1 MFLRPWLYLSDNM
14 KGRTNVGGGGPQY
27 TLAVNVSV
35 ASGSPQGFT
44 ITGTN
49 IPIGTTDANGN
60 YIVNVPSKGDYTVT
74 ATKTGYESVS
84 KSVTI
89 SEAGVTSVSLTAQ
102 VGTYSYTS
110 TITHGTASPAS
121 ATAVP
126 YGTDYSITITGN
138 PSAGYNHP
146 TSVSVTVGGVAI
158 GGSAYTYTASTGKLV
173 IKGEYITG
181 DIVVTATCPARTF
194 SFTTSL
200 TNGTADPS
208 SATLTYGVTKTIALT
223 PSTGYVMP
231 DSVTMTRGG
240 SAYTGFTY
248 DKELGGVQIPGTDI
262 TGDMVLTVDFPAD
275 VWTYAVDIDESV
287 SDPTN
292 ACTYPA
298 GFTNSNWTPCSNDSS
313 GNFVFNQWATA
324 ELIKDIQPCIYDNA
338 EGTGENAMYTLE
350 EVNSIYGMDL
360 YSKID
365 EKGTWPGNPGYAG
378 FFTEI
383 PAFYYSVSKSGT
395 KISIRA
401 SNKTFSGACQ
411 YAFLGADGTTVRPN
425 THIGCFYTSQEGN
438 LPGSH
443 PDSLPKVNMALN
455 QYYMSASLLGEEW
468 DCMSFQQYLVLQIL
482 FLLMFK
488 TRDSQGKFSRGYVN
502 GHSAVTPNEL
512 FTYNNDFGMAGK
524 AGVDGHMAFFWVHDL
539 WGNMYQMIASVFT
552 RAGSSYEIYQN
563 LGSMSKQSA
572 WYPTSAWNS
581 ASTYATQANIGTSTD
596 STGWSS
602 GGYFTKA
609 CGTNGAGFLPDTAS
623 SSGSSSTHWPDYGYV
638 GVYSSF
644 AYFLRVGGNYS
655 DGVYAGLFCGRIGV
669 ISTASNSN
677 YGSRLSY
684 RGGRS

>member
-49 IPIGTTDANGN
+49 IPTGTTDANGD

-74 ATKTGYESVS
+74 ATKTGYESVN

-208 SATLTYGVTKTIALT
+208 SATLTYGVTKTITLT

-240 SAYTGFTY
+240 SAYTGFIY

-262 TGDMVLTVDFPAD
+262 TGDMVLTVTFPAN

-298 GFTNSNWTPCSNDSS
+298 GYTNSNWTPCSNDSS
-313 GNFVFNQWATA
+313 GNFVFNEWATS
-324 ELIKDIQPCIYDNA
+324 ELIKDIQPVYY
-338 EGTGENAMYTLE
+338 TGEVNTPFVPIESEGYTKRE
-350 EVNSIYGMDL
+350 EELWDG
-360 YSKID
+360 
-365 EKGTWPGNPGYAG
+365 EE

-395 KISIRA
+395 KISVRA
-401 SNKTFSGACQ
+401 SSKTFSGACQ
-411 YAFLGADGTTVRPN
+411 YAFLGADGSTVRPN
-425 THIGCFYTSQEGN
+425 THIGCFYYTNVSGFGYSVAGET
-438 LPGSH
+438 PT
-443 PDSLPKVNMALN
+443 VNMALN
-455 QYYMSASLLGEEW
+455 QYYAGASARGEEF

-552 RAGSSYEIYQN
+552 RAGNSYEIYQN

-572 WYPTSAWNS
+572 WYPTSAWDNT
-581 ASTYATQANIGTSTD
+581 STYATQANVGTSTG
-596 STGWSS
+596 SIGWSS
-602 GGYFTKA
+602 SGYFTNA
-609 CGTNGAGFLPDTAS
+609 CGTNGAGFLPKQYS
-623 SSGSSSTHWPDYGYV
+623 SAGSSSTYWPDLGGV
-638 GVYSSF
+638 GVYSSY
-644 AYFLRVGGNYS
+644 AGFLRVGGYYS
-655 DGVYAGLFCGRIGV
+655 GGARAGLFYGRV
-669 ISTASNSN
+669 SVSSTYSASN

>member
-1 MFLRPWLYLSDNM
+1 M

-27 TLAVNVSV
+27 ILAVNVSV

-49 IPIGTTDANGN
+49 IPTGTTDANGN

-110 TITHGTASPAS
+110 NITHGTASPAS
-121 ATAVP
+121 ATSVP
-126 YGTDYSITITGN
+126 YGTDYPITITGN

-158 GGSAYTYTASTGKLV
+158 GGSAYTYTSSTGKLV

-181 DIVVTATCPARTF
+181 DLVVTATCPARTF

-208 SATLTYGVTKTIALT
+208 SATLTYGVTKSITLT

-231 DSVTMTRGG
+231 DSVTMTRSG
-240 SAYTGFTY
+240 SAYTGFIY

-262 TGDMVLTVDFPAD
+262 TGAMVLTVDFPAD
-275 VWTYAVDIDESV
+275 EWTYAVDIDESV

-324 ELIKDIQPCIYDNA
+324 ELIKDIQPCVYGNV
-338 EGTGENAMYTLE
+338 EGTGINDMYSFEDYNRILEGEYLLKTNEKENWAYFSE
-350 EVNSIYGMDL
+350 
-360 YSKID
+360 
-365 EKGTWPGNPGYAG
+365 YAG
-378 FFTEI
+378 FYTEI

-395 KISIRA
+395 KISVRA
-401 SNKTFSGACQ
+401 SNKTFPGACQ
-411 YAFLGADGTTVRPN
+411 YAFLGADGATVRPN
-425 THIGCFYTSQEGN
+425 THIGCFYTSQSGN
-438 LPGSH
+438 IPASFPGIM
-443 PDSLPKVNMALN
+443 PKVNMSLN
-455 QYYMSASLLGEEW
+455 QYYVNASKLGEEW

-488 TRDSQGKFSRGYVN
+488 TRDSQGKFSRGYVD
-502 GHSAVTPNEL
+502 GHSGVTSNEL

-539 WGNMYQMIASVFT
+539 WGNMYQMTASVFT

-581 ASTYATQANIGTSTD
+581 EGTYAIQANIGTSTD
-596 STGWSS
+596 STGWIS

-609 CGTNGAGFLPDTAS
+609 CGMNGAGFLPDTAS
-623 SSGSSSTHWPDYGYV
+623 GPGSSSTYWPDRGSV
-638 GVYSSF
+638 GVSSSV
-644 AYFLRVGGNYS
+644 AYFLRVGGSYD
-655 DGVYAGLFCGRIGV
+655 DGDYAGLFYGYVSVR
-669 ISTASNSN
+669 STGSYS
-677 YGSRLSY
+677 YSGSRLSY

>member
-1 MFLRPWLYLSDNM
+1 M

-35 ASGSPQGFT
+35 ESGSPQGFT

-49 IPIGTTDANGN
+49 IPTGTTDANGN

-74 ATKTGYESVS
+74 ATKTGYTSVS

-121 ATAVP
+121 ATSVP

-158 GGSAYTYTASTGKLV
+158 GGSAYTYTSSTGKLV

-208 SATLTYGVTKTIALT
+208 SATLTYGVTKTITLI
-223 PSTGYVMP
+223 PRTGYVMP

-240 SAYTGFTY
+240 SAYSGFIY

-262 TGDMVLTVDFPAD
+262 TGNMVLTVYFPAD

-324 ELIKDIQPCIYDNA
+324 ELIKDITPYSF
-338 EGTGENAMYTLE
+338 TGSSWSAL
-350 EVNSIYGMDL
+350 
-360 YSKID
+360 SKRTESQWPTDID
-365 EKGTWPGNPGYAG
+365 C
-378 FFTEI
+378 FTEI
-383 PAFYYSVSKSGT
+383 PAFYYSISKSGT
-395 KISIRA
+395 NISVRA
-401 SNKTFSGACQ
+401 SNKTFPGACQ
-411 YAFLGADGTTVRPN
+411 YAFLGADGSTVRNN
-425 THIGCFYTSQEGN
+425 THIGCFYYSGEFLNPGYSRPNSTPTVSMGLNWYWHGAQGRGSEYDC
-438 LPGSH
+438 LP
-443 PDSLPKVNMALN
+443 
-455 QYYMSASLLGEEW
+455 
-468 DCMSFQQYLVLQIL
+468 FQHYLILQIL

-488 TRDSQGKFSRGYVN
+488 TRDSQGKFSRGYVD
-502 GHSAVTPNEL
+502 GHSSVTPNEL

-552 RAGSSYEIYQN
+552 RAGSSYSLYHI
-563 LGSMSKQSA
+563 LGSMSDYHN
-572 WYPTSAWNS
+572 WYPQVALGDSDKN
-581 ASTYATQANIGTSTD
+581 ATQENMGI
-596 STGWSS
+596 STGSTCWSS
-602 GGYFTKA
+602 DGYFTKA

-623 SSGSSSTHWPDYGYV
+623 GSGSSSTYWPDYGIVYV
-638 GVYSSF
+638 RSSSAF
-644 AYFLRVGGNYS
+644 FLVVGGYYY
-655 DGVYAGLFCGRIGV
+655 DGGNAGLFCGYINVR
-669 ISTASNSN
+669 STNSSSN

>member
-1 MFLRPWLYLSDNM
+1 M

-35 ASGSPQGFT
+35 ESGSPQGFT

-49 IPIGTTDANGN
+49 IPTGTTDANGN
-60 YIVNVPSKGDYTVT
+60 YVVNVPSKGDYTVT
-74 ATKTGYESVS
+74 ATKTGYGSVS

-89 SEAGVTSVSLTAQ
+89 SEAGVTNVSLTAQ
-102 VGTYSYTS
+102 VRTYSYIS

-121 ATAVP
+121 ATSVP

-138 PSAGYNHP
+138 PSAGYNNP

-158 GGSAYTYTASTGKLV
+158 GGSAYTYTSSTGKLV

-208 SATLTYGVTKTIALT
+208 SATLTYGVTKTITLI
-223 PSTGYVMP
+223 PRTGYVMP

-240 SAYTGFTY
+240 SAYSGFIY

-262 TGDMVLTVDFPAD
+262 TGNMVLTVYFPAD

-298 GFTNSNWTPCSNDSS
+298 GYTNSNWTPCSNDSS
-313 GNFVFNQWATA
+313 GTFTFNQWATA
-324 ELIKDIQPCIYDNA
+324 ELIKDIQPVVNIN
-338 EGTGENAMYTLE
+338 TLFYPVE
-350 EVNSIYGMDL
+350 DKG
-360 YSKID
+360 YSKLNED
-365 EKGTWPGNPGYAG
+365 NWDDADYD

-383 PAFYYSVSKSGT
+383 PAFFYSVSKSGT
-395 KISIRA
+395 KISVRA

-425 THIGCFYTSQEGN
+425 THIGCFYYSGDTNYAYSR
-438 LPGSH
+438 PGST
-443 PDSLPKVNMALN
+443 PKVNMALN
-455 QYYMSASLLGEEW
+455 QYYVGASNRGSEF

-488 TRDSQGKFSRGYVN
+488 TRDSQGKFSRGYVD
-502 GHSAVTPNEL
+502 GHSDVTPNEL

-539 WGNMYQMIASVFT
+539 WGNMYQYVASIFT
-552 RAGSSYEIYQN
+552 RAGSSREIYQN
-563 LGSMSKQSA
+563 LGSMSKRSA

-581 ASTYATQANIGTSTD
+581 TSNYATQAGVGTSTG
-596 STGWSS
+596 STLWSS
-602 GGYFTKA
+602 SGYFTKA

-623 SSGSSSTHWPDYGYV
+623 GSGSSSTYWPDYGYV
-638 GVYSSF
+638 YVYSSR
-644 AYFLRVGGNYS
+644 AYFLNVGGRYN
-655 DGVYAGLFCGRIGV
+655 DGDLAGLFFGNINV
-669 ISTASNSN
+669 ASTTSYSY

>member
-1 MFLRPWLYLSDNM
+1 M

-35 ASGSPQGFT
+35 TSGSPQGFT

-49 IPIGTTDANGN
+49 IPTGTTDANGD
-60 YIVNVPSKGDYTVT
+60 YIVNVPSKGDYTIT
-74 ATKTGYESVS
+74 ATKTGYTSVS

-110 TITHGTASPAS
+110 NITHGTASPAS

-158 GGSAYTYTASTGKLV
+158 GGSAYTYTASAGKLV
-173 IKGEYITG
+173 IKGGYITG
-181 DIVVTATCPARTF
+181 AIVVTATCPARTF

-200 TNGTADPS
+200 TNGTANPS
-208 SATLTYGVTKTIALT
+208 SATLTYGVAKTIALT

-248 DKELGGVQIPGTDI
+248 NKELGGVTIPGTDI
-262 TGDMVLTVDFPAD
+262 TGAMVLTVNFPAD

-292 ACTYPA
+292 ACIYPA

-313 GNFVFNQWATA
+313 GNFVFNEWATA
-324 ELIKDIQPCIYDNA
+324 ELIKDIQPVA
-338 EGTGENAMYTLE
+338 
-350 EVNSIYGMDL
+350 
-360 YSKID
+360 
-365 EKGTWPGNPGYAG
+365 NPGGTTIDGLLTFEEINADSSMG
-378 FFTEI
+378 SIGISISKTDESGWTNFITTNFDFFTEI

-401 SNKTFSGACQ
+401 SSKSFSGACQ
-411 YAFLGADGTTVRPN
+411 YAFLGADGNTVRPN
-425 THIGCFYTSQEGN
+425 THIGCFYYSGDNTKGYSK
-438 LPGSH
+438 PGST
-443 PDSLPKVNMALN
+443 PKVSMAFN
-455 QYYMSASLLGEEW
+455 QYYVGASGRGDEV

-488 TRDSQGKFSRGYVN
+488 TRDSQGKFSRGYVDN
-502 GHSAVTPNEL
+502 HSAVTPNEL

-552 RAGSSYEIYQN
+552 RAGSSRTIYQN
-563 LGSMSKQSA
+563 LGSMSRQSA

-581 ASTYATQANIGTSTD
+581 TGTYATQAGVGTTTG
-596 STGWSS
+596 STGWRSN
-602 GGYFTKA
+602 GCFAKA
-609 CGTNGAGFLPDTAS
+609 CGTNGAGFLPDTES
-623 SSGSSSTHWPDYGYV
+623 GLGSSSTYWPDYGRVDVSSSGAAFLYV
-638 GVYSSF
+638 GGY
-644 AYFLRVGGNYS
+644 YGG
-655 DGVYAGLFCGRIGV
+655 GVNAGFFCGV
-669 ISTASNSN
+669 VSFYSTDSDSGF
-677 YGSRLSY
+677 GSRLSY
-684 RGGRS
+684 RRGRS

>member
-49 IPIGTTDANGN
+49 IPTGTTDANGN

-74 ATKTGYESVS
+74 ATKTGYKSVS

-102 VGTYSYTS
+102 VGTYRYTS

-121 ATAVP
+121 ATSVP

-158 GGSAYTYTASTGKLV
+158 GGSAYIYTSSTGKLV

-208 SATLTYGVTKTIALT
+208 SATLTYGVTKTITLT
-223 PSTGYVMP
+223 PRTGYVMP

-240 SAYTGFTY
+240 SAYSGFIY

-262 TGDMVLTVDFPAD
+262 TGNMVLTVYFPAD

-313 GNFVFNQWATA
+313 GTFTFNQWATA
-324 ELIKDIQPCIYDNA
+324 ELIKDIQPVVVIK
-338 EGTGENAMYTLE
+338 TLFYPVE
-350 EVNSIYGMDL
+350 DKG
-360 YSKID
+360 YSKLNED
-365 EKGTWPGNPGYAG
+365 DWTDADHD

-383 PAFYYSVSKSGT
+383 PAFFYSVSKSGT
-395 KISIRA
+395 KISVRA
-401 SNKTFSGACQ
+401 SSKTFSGACQ

-425 THIGCFYTSQEGN
+425 THIGCFYYSGDTN
-438 LPGSH
+438 LAYSRPGST
-443 PDSLPKVNMALN
+443 PTLNMALN
-455 QYYMSASLLGEEW
+455 QYYVGASSRGEEY

-488 TRDSQGKFSRGYVN
+488 TRDSQGKFSRGYVD
-502 GHSAVTPNEL
+502 GHSAVTSNEL
-512 FTYNNDFGMAGK
+512 FTYNNNFGMAGK

-539 WGNMYQMIASVFT
+539 WGNMYQFVASVFT
-552 RAGSSYEIYQN
+552 RARSSYKIYQN

-581 ASTYATQANIGTSTD
+581 TDTYATQANVGTSTD

-602 GGYFTKA
+602 SGYFTKA

-623 SSGSSSTHWPDYGYV
+623 GSGSSSTYWPDV
-638 GVYSSF
+638 GSVDVSSSD
-644 AYFLRVGGNYS
+644 AAFLCVGGYYD
-655 DGVYAGLFCGRIGV
+655 DGDDAGLFYGYINVG
-669 ISTASNSN
+669 STDSYSY

>member
-1 MFLRPWLYLSDNM
+1 M

-27 TLAVNVSV
+27 TLAVHVSV
-35 ASGSPQGFT
+35 TSGSPQGFT

-49 IPIGTTDANGN
+49 IPTGTTDANGN

-74 ATKTGYESVS
+74 ATKTGYTSVS

-89 SEAGVTSVSLTAQ
+89 SEAGVTSVSLAAQ
-102 VGTYSYTS
+102 AGTYSYTS

-121 ATAVP
+121 ATSVP

-208 SATLTYGVTKTIALT
+208 SATLTYGVTKTITLT

-240 SAYTGFTY
+240 SAYTGFIY
-248 DKELGGVQIPGTDI
+248 DKELGGVQIPGADI
-262 TGDMVLTVDFPAD
+262 TGNMVLTVDFPAD

-313 GNFVFNQWATA
+313 GTFTFNQWATA
-324 ELIKDIQPCIYDNA
+324 ELIKDIQPVVVIN
-338 EGTGENAMYTLE
+338 TLFYPVE
-350 EVNSIYGMDL
+350 DKG
-360 YSKID
+360 YSKLNEND
-365 EKGTWPGNPGYAG
+365 WTDADFD

-383 PAFYYSVSKSGT
+383 PAFFYSVSRSGT
-395 KISIRA
+395 KISVRA
-401 SNKTFSGACQ
+401 SSKTFSGACQ

-425 THIGCFYTSQEGN
+425 THIGCFYYSGDAN
-438 LPGSH
+438 LAYSR
-443 PDSLPKVNMALN
+443 PDSNPKVSMALN
-455 QYYMSASLLGEEW
+455 QYYTGASGRGAEF

-488 TRDSQGKFSRGYVN
+488 TRDSQGKFSRGYVDN
-502 GHSAVTPNEL
+502 HSAVTSNEL
-512 FTYNNDFGMAGK
+512 FTYNNNFGMAGK

-539 WGNMYQMIASVFT
+539 WGNMYQFIASVFT

-572 WYPTSAWNS
+572 WYPTSAWNNT
-581 ASTYATQANIGTSTD
+581 STYATQANIGTSTD
-596 STGWSS
+596 SIGWSS

-623 SSGSSSTHWPDYGYV
+623 SSGSSSTYWPDRGYV
-638 GVYSSF
+638 SVRSSG
-644 AYFLRVGGNYS
+644 ARFLRVGGCFN
-655 DGVYAGLFCGRIGV
+655 DGDYAGLFYGYIDV
-669 ISTASNSN
+669 FSTYSYSY

>member
-27 TLAVNVSV
+27 ILAVNVSV
-35 ASGSPQGFT
+35 TSGSPQGFT

-49 IPIGTTDANGN
+49 IPTGTTDANGN

-121 ATAVP
+121 ATSVP

-146 TSVSVTVGGVAI
+146 MSVSVTVGGVAI
-158 GGSAYTYTASTGKLV
+158 GGSAYTYTSSTGKLV

-208 SATLTYGVTKTIALT
+208 SATLTYGVTMTITLT

-240 SAYTGFTY
+240 SAYTGFIY

-262 TGDMVLTVDFPAD
+262 TGDMVLTVTFPAD

-313 GNFVFNQWATA
+313 GTFTFNQWATA
-324 ELIKDIQPCIYDNA
+324 ELIKDIQPVVVIN
-338 EGTGENAMYTLE
+338 TLFYPVE
-350 EVNSIYGMDL
+350 DKG
-360 YSKID
+360 YSKLNEND
-365 EKGTWPGNPGYAG
+365 WTDADFD

-383 PAFYYSVSKSGT
+383 PAFFYSVSRSGT
-395 KISIRA
+395 KIRVRA
-401 SNKTFSGACQ
+401 SSKTFSGSCQ

-425 THIGCFYTSQEGN
+425 THIGCFYYSGDAN
-438 LPGSH
+438 LAYSR
-443 PDSLPKVNMALN
+443 PDSNPKVNMTLN
-455 QYYMSASLLGEEW
+455 QYYVGASSRGKEY

-512 FTYNNDFGMAGK
+512 FTYNNNFGMAGK

-552 RAGSSYEIYQN
+552 RAGSSHEIYQN

-572 WYPTSAWNS
+572 WYPTRAWNS
-581 ASTYATQANIGTSTD
+581 TNTYATQANIGTSTD
-596 STGWSS
+596 SIGWSS
-602 GGYFTKA
+602 SGYFTKA
-609 CGTNGAGFLPDTAS
+609 CGTNGAGFLPDIAS
-623 SSGSSSTHWPDYGYV
+623 SSGSSSTYWPDGGYV
-638 GVYSSF
+638 GVYSSR
-644 AYFLRVGGNYS
+644 AYFLCVGGRYNDGDFAGFFYGFIHVTSTYSYS
-655 DGVYAGLFCGRIGV
+655 D
-669 ISTASNSN
+669 

>member
-1 MFLRPWLYLSDNM
+1 M

-35 ASGSPQGFT
+35 TSGSPQGFT
-44 ITGTN
+44 ISGTN
-49 IPIGTTDANGN
+49 IPTGTTDANGN
-60 YIVNVPSKGDYTVT
+60 YIVNVPSKGTYTVT
-74 ATKTGYESVS
+74 ATKTGYASVS
-84 KSVTI
+84 GDVTI
-89 SEAGVTSVSLTAQ
+89 SEAGVTSISLTAQ
-102 VGTYSYTS
+102 VGTYSYS
-110 TITHGTASPAS
+110 SNITHGTASPAS

-126 YGTDYSITITGN
+126 YGTDYTITVTGN

-158 GGSAYTYTASTGKLV
+158 GGSAYTYTSSTGRLV

-194 SFTTSL
+194 NFTTSL
-200 TNGTADPS
+200 TNGTANPS
-208 SATLTYGVTKTIALT
+208 SATLTYRVAKSIALT

-248 DKELGGVQIPGTDI
+248 NKEFGGVTIPGTDI
-262 TGDMVLTVDFPAD
+262 TGDMVLTVDFPAE

-313 GNFVFNQWATA
+313 GKFVFNQWATA
-324 ELIKDIQPCIYDNA
+324 ELIKDIQPIAYIPEEGGFVEFNDWGYDS
-338 EGTGENAMYTLE
+338 TDENTWTIGD
-350 EVNSIYGMDL
+350 EVDV
-360 YSKID
+360 
-365 EKGTWPGNPGYAG
+365 
-378 FFTEI
+378 FTEI
-383 PAFYYSVSKSGT
+383 PAFFYSVSKSGT
-395 KISIRA
+395 KISVRA
-401 SNKTFSGACQ
+401 SNMTFSGACQ

-425 THIGCFYTSQEGN
+425 THIGCFYYSDDAEGGHSVQ
-438 LPGSH
+438 GST
-443 PDSLPKVNMALN
+443 PITDMALN
-455 QYYMSASLLGEEW
+455 QYYFGASKRGGEF

-488 TRDSQGKFSRGYVN
+488 TRDSQGKFSRGYVD
-502 GHSAVTPNEL
+502 GHSAVEPNEL

-539 WGNMYQMIASVFT
+539 WGNMYQFIASVFV
-552 RAGSSYEIYQN
+552 RAGSLREIYQN

-581 ASTYATQANIGTSTD
+581 TDTYATQANVGTSTG
-596 STGWSS
+596 SVGWNGS
-602 GGYFTKA
+602 GYFTNA
-609 CGTNGAGFLPDTAS
+609 CGTNGAGFLPNSGSDP
-623 SSGSSSTHWPDYGYV
+623 GSSSMCWPDFGYV
-638 GVYSSF
+638 SVDSST
-644 AYFLRVGGNYS
+644 ATFLLVGGYYGGG
-655 DGVYAGLFCGRIGV
+655 DVAGLFCGYVGA
-669 ISTASNSN
+669 ASDDSSSD

>member
-1 MFLRPWLYLSDNM
+1 M
-14 KGRTNVGGGGPQY
+14 KGRTNVGGGAPQY

-35 ASGSPQGFT
+35 TSGSPQGFN

-49 IPIGTTDANGN
+49 IPTGTTDANGS

-74 ATKTGYESVS
+74 ATKAGYTSVS

-110 TITHGTASPAS
+110 NITHGTASPAS

-126 YGTDYSITITGN
+126 YGKDYTITITGS
-138 PSAGYNHP
+138 PPAGYSSPH
-146 TSVSVTVGGVAI
+146 SVSVTVGGIAI
-158 GGSAYTYTASTGKLV
+158 GRSAYTYISSTGKLV

-181 DIVVTATCPARTF
+181 DIVVTATCIVRTF
-194 SFTTSL
+194 LFTTSL
-200 TNGTADPS
+200 TNGTANPS
-208 SATLTYGVTKTIALT
+208 SDTITYGVTKSVTLT
-223 PSTGYVMP
+223 PSTGYVLP
-231 DSVTMTRGG
+231 NSVTMTRAG

-248 DKELGGVQIPGTDI
+248 NEARGVVIIPGEDI
-262 TGDMVLTVDFPAD
+262 TGAMVLTVNFPAG

-292 ACTYPA
+292 ACTYPT

-313 GNFVFNQWATA
+313 GNFVFNEWATA
-324 ELIKDIQPCIYDNA
+324 ELIKDIQPVVNPG
-338 EGTGENAMYTLE
+338 GTIINGLLTFE
-350 EVNSIYGMDL
+350 EVNADSSMGGVGLSI
-360 YSKID
+360 SKTD
-365 EKGTWPGNPGYAG
+365 ESGWTNFVTTNFD

-395 KISIRA
+395 NISIRA
-401 SNKTFSGACQ
+401 SNNSFSGACQ
-411 YAFLGADGTTVRPN
+411 YAFLGADGNTVRPN
-425 THIGCFYTSQEGN
+425 THIGCFYYSGN
-438 LPGSH
+438 NTNGYSK
-443 PDSLPKVNMALN
+443 PDSTPKVDMAFN
-455 QYYMSASLLGEEW
+455 QYYLGASGRGDEV

-502 GHSAVTPNEL
+502 SHSEVTPNEL
-512 FTYNNDFGMAGK
+512 FTYNNNFGMAGK

-539 WGNMYQMIASVFT
+539 WGNMHQMIASVFT
-552 RAGSSYEIYQN
+552 RAGPSREIYQN

-581 ASTYATQANIGTSTD
+581 TLTSATQANVGTST
-596 STGWSS
+596 SSIGWSS
-602 GGYFTKA
+602 SGYFTKA

-623 SSGSSSTHWPDYGYV
+623 SSGSSSTYWPDYGFV
-638 GVYSSF
+638 SVNSSN
-644 AYFLRVGGNYS
+644 AYFLIVGGVY
-655 DGVYAGLFCGRIGV
+655 DGGDDAGLFYGY
-669 ISTASNSN
+669 ISVRSASSGSSG
-677 YGSRLSY
+677 GSRLSY

>member
-27 TLAVNVSV
+27 TLAVHVSV
-35 ASGSPQGFT
+35 TSGSPQGFT

-49 IPIGTTDANGN
+49 IPTGTTDANGN

-121 ATAVP
+121 ATSVP

-158 GGSAYTYTASTGKLV
+158 GGSAYTYTSSTGKLV

-208 SATLTYGVTKTIALT
+208 SATLTYGVTKTITLT

-240 SAYTGFTY
+240 SAYTGFIY

-262 TGDMVLTVDFPAD
+262 TGDVVLTVTFPAD
-275 VWTYAVDIDESV
+275 AWTYAVDIDESV

-313 GNFVFNQWATA
+313 GTFTFNQWATA
-324 ELIKDIQPCIYDNA
+324 ELIKDIQPVVDIN
-338 EGTGENAMYTLE
+338 TLFYPVE
-350 EVNSIYGMDL
+350 DKG
-360 YSKID
+360 YSKLNENGWTD
-365 EKGTWPGNPGYAG
+365 ADFD

-383 PAFYYSVSKSGT
+383 PAFFYSVSRSGT
-395 KISIRA
+395 KISVRA
-401 SNKTFSGACQ
+401 SSKTFSGACQ

-425 THIGCFYTSQEGN
+425 THIGCFYYSGGAN
-438 LPGSH
+438 LAYSR
-443 PDSLPKVNMALN
+443 PDSNPKVNMALN
-455 QYYMSASLLGEEW
+455 QYYVGASRRGEEY

-488 TRDSQGKFSRGYVN
+488 TRDSQGKFSRGYVD

-512 FTYNNDFGMAGK
+512 FTYNNNFGMAGK

-539 WGNMYQMIASVFT
+539 WGNMYQFVASVFT
-552 RAGSSYEIYQN
+552 RAGSSHEIYQN

-581 ASTYATQANIGTSTD
+581 TSTYATQANIGTSTD
-596 STGWSS
+596 SIGWSS
-602 GGYFTKA
+602 SGYFTKA

-623 SSGSSSTHWPDYGYV
+623 SSGSSSTYWPDYGIV
-638 GVYSSF
+638 NVTSSR
-644 AYFLRVGGNYS
+644 AYFLRVGGYYG
-655 DGVYAGLFCGRIGV
+655 DGAIAGLFYGYIDVR
-669 ISTASNSN
+669 STYSYSD

>member
-1 MFLRPWLYLSDNM
+1 M

-27 TLAVNVSV
+27 TLAVHVSV
-35 ASGSPQGFT
+35 TSGSPQGFT

-49 IPIGTTDANGN
+49 IPTGTTDANGN

-74 ATKTGYESVS
+74 ATKTGYTSVS

-89 SEAGVTSVSLTAQ
+89 SEAGVTSVSLAAQ
-102 VGTYSYTS
+102 AGTYSYTS

-121 ATAVP
+121 ATSVP

-208 SATLTYGVTKTIALT
+208 SATLTYGVTKTITLT

-240 SAYTGFTY
+240 SAYTGFIY
-248 DKELGGVQIPGTDI
+248 DKELGGVQIPGADI
-262 TGDMVLTVDFPAD
+262 TGNMVLTVDFPAD

-313 GNFVFNQWATA
+313 GTFTFNQWATA
-324 ELIKDIQPCIYDNA
+324 ELIKDIQPVVVIN
-338 EGTGENAMYTLE
+338 TLFYPVE
-350 EVNSIYGMDL
+350 DKG
-360 YSKID
+360 YSKLNEND
-365 EKGTWPGNPGYAG
+365 WTDADFD

-383 PAFYYSVSKSGT
+383 PAFFYSVSRSGT
-395 KISIRA
+395 KISVRA
-401 SNKTFSGACQ
+401 SSKTFSGACQ

-425 THIGCFYTSQEGN
+425 THIGCFYYSGN
-438 LPGSH
+438 ANLAYSRPNSN
-443 PDSLPKVNMALN
+443 PKVSMALN
-455 QYYMSASLLGEEW
+455 QYYTGASGRGAEF

-488 TRDSQGKFSRGYVN
+488 TRDSQGKFSRGYVDN
-502 GHSAVTPNEL
+502 HSAVTSNEL
-512 FTYNNDFGMAGK
+512 FTYNNNFGMAGK

-539 WGNMYQMIASVFT
+539 WGNMYQFIASVFT

-572 WYPTSAWNS
+572 WYPTSAWNNT
-581 ASTYATQANIGTSTD
+581 STYATQANIGTSTD
-596 STGWSS
+596 SIGWSS
-602 GGYFTKA
+602 SGYFTKA

-623 SSGSSSTHWPDYGYV
+623 SSGSSSTYWPDYGRV
-638 GVYSSF
+638 NVRSSI
-644 AYFLRVGGNYS
+644 AYFLSVGGYFNGG
-655 DGVYAGLFCGRIGV
+655 DVAGLFCGFV
-669 ISTASNSN
+669 SVTSTYSSSN

>member
-1 MFLRPWLYLSDNM
+1 M

-35 ASGSPQGFT
+35 TSGSPQGFT

-49 IPIGTTDANGN
+49 IPTGTTDANGN

-74 ATKTGYESVS
+74 ATKTGYTSVS

-110 TITHGTASPAS
+110 NITHGTASPAS

-240 SAYTGFTY
+240 SAYTGFIY

-262 TGDMVLTVDFPAD
+262 TGGMVLTVTFPAD
-275 VWTYAVDIDESV
+275 AWTYAVDIDESV

-313 GNFVFNQWATA
+313 GNFVFNEWATA
-324 ELIKDIQPCIYDNA
+324 ELIKDIQPVVVIN
-338 EGTGENAMYTLE
+338 TLFYPVE
-350 EVNSIYGMDL
+350 DKG
-360 YSKID
+360 YSKLNEND
-365 EKGTWPGNPGYAG
+365 WTDADFD

-383 PAFYYSVSKSGT
+383 PAFFYSVSRSGT
-395 KISIRA
+395 KISVRA
-401 SNKTFSGACQ
+401 SSKTFSGACQ

-425 THIGCFYTSQEGN
+425 THMGCFYYSGDAN
-438 LPGSH
+438 LAYSR
-443 PDSLPKVNMALN
+443 PDSNPKVNMALN
-455 QYYMSASLLGEEW
+455 QYYVGASSRGEEY

-488 TRDSQGKFSRGYVN
+488 TRDSQGKFSRGYVD

-512 FTYNNDFGMAGK
+512 FTYNNNFGMAGK

-539 WGNMYQMIASVFT
+539 WGNMYQFVASVFT

-572 WYPTSAWNS
+572 WYPTSAWNNT
-581 ASTYATQANIGTSTD
+581 STYATQANIGTSTD
-596 STGWSS
+596 SIGWSS
-602 GGYFTKA
+602 SGYFTKA

-623 SSGSSSTHWPDYGYV
+623 SSGSSSTHWPDNGYV
-638 GVYSSF
+638 GVNSSY
-644 AYFLRVGGNYS
+644 ARFLYVGGYCN
-655 DGVYAGLFCGRIGV
+655 DGASAGLFCGYVSVR
-669 ISTASNSN
+669 STYSYSN